1 MHIFVVVWMP
11 SSLFHLLLNIYIKIN
26 SWTSYNEKIPEN
38 IFQLFI
44 YMVVNEAYL
53 RIMYI
58 LNNNL

>member
-1 MHIFVVVWMP
+1 MHIFVVVWIP
-11 SSLFHLLLNIYIKIN
+11 SSSFHLLLNIYIKIN